1 MKLNVSKSE
10 LKRVMN
16 AISKIVTKHNTLPIL
31 STCLLIREGDV
42 YTLTS
47 SSGDQELTMNVNFS
61 MVVPKDFFPVCL
73 PVAEFFSALATLPE
87 QPLTIVVEEDS
98 YNTIIEYQ
106 GGQFTFKSYSP
117 VEFPLMRSI
126 EKATCAITLPMDVFL
141 PCVKSAAICTSK
153 DVLRPIFG
161 NVAIDVKQD
170 GVTFAGTDGHV
181 LYKFDHHHGVPFI
194 KEGTE
199 QLIPLPASVAN
210 SIDIIF
216 GNSNEINVSADS
228 STMKLSSANA
238 TLAVRM
244 CEQRYPNYNSVI
256 RKESPYHV
264 TIPVR
269 DLLQTIKRISV
280 MASESSQIIRI
291 QKEGEQLVL
300 SAIDPDFSRGSKES
314 VAFTEANIPE
324 GFEIAFNHN
333 NLSKLLITI
342 STDNVRLEFESSSAS
357 ILLKEDAP
365 NSALTEMCMPIVA

>member
-1 MKLNVSKSE
+1 
-10 LKRVMN
+10 
-16 AISKIVTKHNTLPIL
+16 
-31 STCLLIREGDV
+31 
-42 YTLTS
+42 
-47 SSGDQELTMNVNFS
+47 
-61 MVVPKDFFPVCL
+61 
-73 PVAEFFSALATLPE
+73 
-87 QPLTIVVEEDS
+87 
-98 YNTIIEYQ
+98 
-106 GGQFTFKSYSP
+106 
-117 VEFPLMRSI
+117 
-126 EKATCAITLPMDVFL
+126 
-141 PCVKSAAICTSK
+141 
-153 DVLRPIFG
+153 
-161 NVAIDVKQD
+161 
-170 GVTFAGTDGHV
+170 VTFAGTDGHV

-300 SAIDPDFSRGSKES
+300 SAIDPDFSRASKES
-314 VAFTEANIPE
+314 VAFTEANISE

-333 NLSKLLITI
+333 NLSKLLTTI